1 LKSGVYHIT
10 HGASGKHYVG
20 SSGDVT
26 RGWRNHRRA
35 LERGSHHSRLL
46 QSAWTTY
53 GAHAFE
59 FAVLEAVECR
69 EDLIA
74 REQLWMETLNA
85 VASGFNVC
93 PNAGGGA
100 GYVPT
105 DEQRAN
111 MSAAGK
117 GRLKSLEHR
126 AKIGEAHRGMT
137 HTVEGRAKIGAASRA
152 RKRSPQSLAK
162 LSATL
167 TGKRHSDAARAR
179 ISAALKGK
187 PKSAEAIAKYVASRA
202 RNARPMSHESRA
214 RIAAASTGRKQSP
227 ETIAKRVAGQVAT
240 KARNKALRQ
249 AEQKAA
255 YRASGE
261 TD

>member
-1 LKSGVYHIT
+1 MKLGIYHIT
-10 HGASGKHYVG
+10 HAASGKHYVG

-26 RGWRNHRRA
+26 RRWRNHRRA
-35 LERGSHHSRLL
+35 LQRGSHHSRLL
-46 QSAWTTY
+46 QSAWAEH

-59 FAVLEAVECR
+59 FAVLEVVECR
-69 EDLIA
+69 ADLIA
-74 REQLWMETLNA
+74 REQFWMETLNA

-105 DEQRAN
+105 NEQRAK

-117 GRLKSLEHR
+117 GRPKSPEHR
-126 AKIGEAHRGMT
+126 ATIAEAHLGMT
-137 HTVEGRAKIGAASRA
+137 HTVESRAKIGAASRG

-167 TGKRHSDAARAR
+167 TGKRHSDAARAA

-187 PKSAEAIAKYVASRA
+187 PKSAEAIANYVASRA
-202 RNARPMSHESRA
+202 RNARPLSPESRA
-214 RIAAASTGRKQSP
+214 RIAVASTGRKQSP

-255 YRASGE
+255 
-261 TD
+261 